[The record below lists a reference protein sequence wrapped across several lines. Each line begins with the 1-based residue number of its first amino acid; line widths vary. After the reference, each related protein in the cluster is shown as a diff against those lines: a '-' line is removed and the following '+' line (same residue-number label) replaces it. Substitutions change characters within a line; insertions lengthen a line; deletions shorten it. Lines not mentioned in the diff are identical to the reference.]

1 MTRVPR
7 YLEMPDEPL
16 DLSGFG
22 TRLAA
27 RHVFESD
34 DVEAVNAALAAGR
47 PLLVRGE
54 PGAGKSQLAR
64 AAAVGLG
71 RAFVASVID
80 ARTEGRDLQ
89 WTFDAVR
96 RLADAQLRG
105 ADPELWRE
113 REAQR
118 YPEAEEDA
126 EKDEAKD
133 GAKDGAKDKALDDD
147 LHELRYTEPG
157 PLWWAF
163 DWHGATRQARR
174 SRAPVPVIPE
184 GCSADQG
191 TVVLL
196 DEIDKADSSVPNAL
210 LGCLGDGQFPAP
222 GGVTVSCGDIE
233 PLVVVTTNEERSLPD
248 AFLRRCLVH
257 QMRLPRD
264 EKKLTR
270 WLVQRGRAHF
280 GDRLDDETFDRAAGM
295 LWKDRQAMLRA
306 DLAPP
311 GGAEYLDLLRILVE
325 RAEGNAERQEEL
337 LKVVAGFALSKHP
350 TEARD

>member
-7 YLEMPDEPL
+7 YLQLPKKPL

-22 TRLAA
+22 SRIPAF
-27 RHVFESD
+27 HVFEPE

-54 PGAGKSQLAR
+54 PGVGKSQLAR

-71 RAFVASVID
+71 RAFVAEVID

-89 WTFDAVR
+89 WTFDAVQ

-105 ADPELWRE
+105 ADPETWRK
-113 REAQR
+113 RAR
-118 YPEAEEDA
+118 SNEED
-126 EKDEAKD
+126 DD
-133 GAKDGAKDKALDDD
+133 PDDD
-147 LHELRYTEPG
+147 LDEKRYVRPG

-163 DWHGATRQARR
+163 DWQDAVKQAKHSGATVPPQPPDCSPEHGA
-174 SRAPVPVIPE
+174 
-184 GCSADQG
+184 
-191 TVVLL
+191 VVLL

-210 LGCLGDGQFPAP
+210 LGCLGDGIFNAP
-222 GGVTVSCGDIE
+222 GGVTVSCGAIE

-264 EKKLTR
+264 EQGLFE
-270 WLVQRGRAHF
+270 WLVKRGRAHF
-280 GDRLDDETFDRAAGM
+280 GDRVAQDVMTKAAKL
-295 LWKDRQAMLRA
+295 LWTDRQAMLHAR
-306 DLAPP
+306 LAPP
-311 GGAEYLDLLRILVE
+311 GGAEYLDLLRILDQ
-325 RAEGNAERQEEL
+325 RAEKDTDRQMEL
-337 LKVVAGFALSKHP
+337 LEVVGGFVLRKHP
-350 TEARD
+350 IEERD

>member
-7 YLEMPDEPL
+7 YLETPEEPL

-22 TRLAA
+22 A
-27 RHVFESD
+27 RIPAFHIFEPE

-54 PGAGKSQLAR
+54 PGVGKSQLAR

-71 RAFVASVID
+71 RAFVAEVID

-89 WTFDAVR
+89 WTFDAVQ

-105 ADPELWRE
+105 ADPETWRK
-113 REAQR
+113 RAAGGDN
-118 YPEAEEDA
+118 PENGDPE
-126 EKDEAKD
+126 
-133 GAKDGAKDKALDDD
+133 DD
-147 LHELRYTEPG
+147 LDERRYVRPG

-163 DWHGATRQARR
+163 DWQGAAEQAVQSGAT
-174 SRAPVPVIPE
+174 VPIQPDQCSPE
-184 GCSADQG
+184 QG

-210 LGCLGDGQFPAP
+210 LGCLGDGLFTVP
-222 GGVTVSCGDIE
+222 GGVAVTCGTTE

-264 EKKLTR
+264 QQGLFE
-270 WLVQRGRAHF
+270 WLIKRGRAHF
-280 GDRLDDETFDRAAGM
+280 ADRIEDSVMARAAEL
-295 LWKDRQAMLRA
+295 LWADRQAMLREG
-306 DLAPP
+306 LAPP
-311 GGAEYLDLLRILVE
+311 GGAEYLDLLRILDE
-325 RAEGNAERQEEL
+325 RAKEDTERQLKL
-337 LKVVAGFALSKHP
+337 LDVVGGFVLRKHP
-350 TEARD
+350 LEDRGD